1 MTPEQDAFLR
11 SERRGVFVTL
21 RRNGRPQLSNIAY
34 HFDGRS
40 IRISVTDDRAKTRN
54 ARRDPRVALH
64 VTDGSFG
71 RYVVAEGLAEVSLPV
86 TTLRDETSIE
96 LEEVYRGVA
105 GEHPDW
111 DEFHHAM
118 LNDRRAVVGFVPEHV
133 YGTV

>member
-1 MTPEQDAFLR
+1 MTPEQDDFLR

-34 HFDGRS
+34 FFDGRS
-40 IRISVTDDRAKTRN
+40 VRISVTDGRAKTRN
-54 ARRDPRVALH
+54 ARRDPRVSLH

-71 RYVVAEGLAEVSLPV
+71 RYIVAEGVATVSAPV
-86 TTLRDETSIE
+86 ASLRDTTSME
-96 LEEVYRGVA
+96 LEDVYRGVA

-111 DEFHHAM
+111 DEFHRAM
-118 LNDRRAVVGFVPEHV
+118 LDDRRAVIGFMPEHV

>member
-1 MTPEQDAFLR
+1 MRPEQDAFLR

-40 IRISVTDDRAKTRN
+40 IRISVTNDRAKTRN
-54 ARRDPRVALH
+54 ARRDPRVSLH
-64 VTDGSFG
+64 VADSSFG
-71 RYVVAEGLAEVSLPV
+71 RYVVADGVATVSAPV
-86 TTLRDETSIE
+86 ASLRDATSME

-111 DEFHHAM
+111 DEFHQAM
-118 LNDRRAVVGFVPEHV
+118 LDDRRAVIGFVPEYV